1 MDIEKF
7 VNRCPDLYHLTNPV
21 NLNSI
26 FSDFTLKTTT
36 VLATLFEVPDLE
48 KYLRARRTG
57 HEQPIF
63 SKDNLEFCPRDQ
75 DPLRDDWLQLEEGMT
90 PDEYRYLLN
99 SKVFFWARETDLER
113 HYKRYKKLGQN
124 PCILKV
130 STAELFNVNSIP
142 PMFCYFNSGMTSHWT
157 HGLPVRGRSSFSL
170 AGDYS
175 RGPSSVTEVTFE
187 GLCSLPDTIFL
198 TTDFNETY
206 KLIIRRNLE

>member
-7 VNRCPDLYHLTNPV
+7 IERCPDLYHLTNPV

-26 FSDFTLKTTT
+26 LSDFTLRSTTI
-36 VLATLFEVPDLE
+36 LAALFEVQDLG

-63 SKDNLEFCPRDQ
+63 SKNNFEFCPRDQ
-75 DPLRDDWLQLEEGMT
+75 DPLRDDWLQLEEGIT

-99 SKVFFWARETDLER
+99 SKVFFWARESDLKR
-113 HYKRYKKLGQN
+113 HYKRYKELDQN
-124 PCILKV
+124 PCIFRV
-130 STAELFNVNSIP
+130 STADLFNVNSIP

-157 HGLPVRGRSSFSL
+157 RGLPVRGTSSFNL
-170 AGDYS
+170 AANYS

-187 GLCSLPDTIFL
+187 GTCRLPNSIYL
-198 TTDFNETY
+198 TTEINEPY
-206 KLIIRRNLE
+206 KIINNEI